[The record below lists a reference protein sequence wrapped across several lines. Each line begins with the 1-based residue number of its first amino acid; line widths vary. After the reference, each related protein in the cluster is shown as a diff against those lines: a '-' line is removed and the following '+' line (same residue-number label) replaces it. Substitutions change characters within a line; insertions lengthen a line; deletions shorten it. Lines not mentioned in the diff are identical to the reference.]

1 MSNPRV
7 LLLGGHGKIAR
18 LLTPLL
24 LNRSWDVTSVI
35 RNPDHT
41 SDILK
46 LGQGKKGKVEVLI
59 SSLDDVKSVDD
70 AKAIVDRAKPDYVVW
85 AAGAGGK
92 GGPLRTFTID
102 RDTAKHFITA
112 TFTNPSITKVLLIS
126 HIGSRR
132 KQPPW
137 LSADT
142 WARFEHINQDVLPD
156 YYQAKLAADEYFT
169 AMARKRAAMDDEA
182 EARGGA
188 AGEGPRKR
196 FQAILLRPG
205 PLMDAP
211 ATWKVELGKT
221 KEVVLEGGVPA
232 NVSREDVAIVADRLL
247 ARDDTRGWLD
257 LLGGDDEIEEA
268 VERAVRDRVDA
279 VEGED
284 VDKMCEGIT
293 L

>member
-1 MSNPRV
+1 MANPRV
-7 LLLGGHGKIAR
+7 LLLGGHGRISR
-18 LLTPLL
+18 FLTPLL

-41 SDILK
+41 NDIMK
-46 LGQGKKGKVEVLI
+46 LGKGKKGKVDVLI

-70 AKAIVDRAKPDYVVW
+70 AKAIIDRVKPDYVVW

-92 GGPLRTFTID
+92 GGPLRTYTID
-102 RDTAKHFITA
+102 RDAAKHFISA
-112 TFTNPSITKVLLIS
+112 TFTNLSITKFLLIS

-137 LSADT
+137 LSPDT
-142 WARFEHINQDVLPD
+142 WERFEHINQDVLPD

-169 AMARKRAAMDDEA
+169 VMARKRAEMDDQLGRTDDGA
-182 EARGGA
+182 GG
-188 AGEGPRKR
+188 GKR

-247 ARDDTRGWLD
+247 ARGDTRGWLD
-257 LLGGDDEIEEA
+257 LLGGEDEIEEA
-268 VERAVRDRVDA
+268 VKMVAKGRIDA

-284 VDKMCEGIT
+284 VDMMCGEIT

>member
-1 MSNPRV
+1 
-7 LLLGGHGKIAR
+7 
-18 LLTPLL
+18 
-24 LNRSWDVTSVI
+24 
-35 RNPDHT
+35 
-41 SDILK
+41 
-46 LGQGKKGKVEVLI
+46 
-59 SSLDDVKSVDD
+59 
-70 AKAIVDRAKPDYVVW
+70 
-85 AAGAGGK
+85 
-92 GGPLRTFTID
+92 
-102 RDTAKHFITA
+102 
-112 TFTNPSITKVLLIS
+112 
-126 HIGSRR
+126 
-132 KQPPW
+132 
-137 LSADT
+137 
-142 WARFEHINQDVLPD
+142 
-156 YYQAKLAADEYFT
+156 
-169 AMARKRAAMDDEA
+169 MARKRAAMDDEA

-211 ATWKVELGKT
+211 ATWRVELGKT

>member
-1 MSNPRV
+1 MANPRV

-18 LLTPLL
+18 FLTPLL

-35 RNPDHT
+35 RNPDHIN
-41 SDILK
+41 DIMK
-46 LGQGKKGKVEVLI
+46 LGTGKKGKVDVLI
-59 SSLDDVKSVDD
+59 SSLDEVKSVND
-70 AKAIVDRAKPDYVVW
+70 AKAIVDRVKPNYVVW

-92 GGPLRTFTID
+92 GGALRTYTID
-102 RDTAKHFITA
+102 RDAAKHFISA
-112 TFTNPSITKVLLIS
+112 TFTNPSITKFLLIS

-137 LSADT
+137 LSPDT
-142 WARFEHINQDVLPD
+142 WERFEHINQDVLPD

-169 AMARKRAAMDDEA
+169 VMARKRAEMDDQLGRKEGSSGA
-182 EARGGA
+182 EA
-188 AGEGPRKR
+188 R

-211 ATWKVELGKT
+211 ATWKVELGKP

-232 NVSREDVAIVADRLL
+232 NVGREDVAIVADRLL
-247 ARDDTRGWLD
+247 ARGDTRGWLD
-257 LLGGDDEIEEA
+257 LLGGEDEIDEA
-268 VERAVRDRVDA
+268 VEMVVRDRVDA

-284 VDKMCEGIT
+284 VDRMCEEIT

>member
-7 LLLGGHGKIAR
+7 LLLGGHGKISR

-24 LNRSWDVTSVI
+24 LDRSWNVTSVI
-35 RNPDHT
+35 RNPDHANE
-41 SDILK
+41 ILK
-46 LGQGKKGKVEVLI
+46 LGEGKKGKVDVLV

-85 AAGAGGK
+85 SAGAGGK
-92 GGPLRTFTID
+92 GGPLRTYTID
-102 RDTAKHFITA
+102 RDAAKHFITA
-112 TFTNPSITKVLLIS
+112 TFTNPSITKFLLVS

-142 WARFEHINQDVLPD
+142 WERFEHINHDVLPD

-169 AMARKRAAMDDEA
+169 VMARKRAAMDDEA
-182 EARGGA
+182 DAKAAREGGVK
-188 AGEGPRKR
+188 RKR

-211 ATWKVELGKT
+211 ATWKVELGKP

-257 LLGGDDEIEEA
+257 LLGGEDEIDEA
-268 VERAVRDRVDA
+268 VEAVVRDRVDA

-284 VDKMCEGIT
+284 VDKMCADIR

>member
-85 AAGAGGK
+85 AA
-92 GGPLRTFTID
+92 
-102 RDTAKHFITA
+102 AKHFITA

>member
-46 LGQGKKGKVEVLI
+46 LGQGKKGKVEVLV

-85 AAGAGGK
+85 AA
-92 GGPLRTFTID
+92 
-102 RDTAKHFITA
+102 
-112 TFTNPSITKVLLIS
+112 VLLIS

-169 AMARKRAAMDDEA
+169 VMARRRAAMDDEA

-188 AGEGPRKR
+188 AGEGEGEGPRKR

>member
-7 LLLGGHGKIAR
+7 LVLGGHGKIAR

-24 LNRSWDVTSVI
+24 LNRSWDVVSVI

-41 SDILK
+41 NDIVK
-46 LGQGKKGKVEVLI
+46 LGRNKKGKVEVLV
-59 SSLDDVKSVDD
+59 SSLDDVKSADD
-70 AKAIVDRAKPDYVVW
+70 AKAIVDRAKPDYVIW

-92 GGPLRTFTID
+92 GGPLRTYTID
-102 RDTAKHFITA
+102 RDAAKHFITA
-112 TFTNPSITKVLLIS
+112 TFTNPSITKFLLIS

-137 LSADT
+137 LSPET
-142 WARFEHINQDVLPD
+142 WERFEHINHDVLPD

-169 AMARKRAAMDDEA
+169 VMARKRAAMDDEA
-182 EARGGA
+182 EAKSA
-188 AGEGPRKR
+188 SKKR

-211 ATWKVELGKT
+211 ATWKVELGKPT
-221 KEVVLEGGVPA
+221 EVVLEGGVPA

-257 LLGGDDEIEEA
+257 LLGGEYEIDEA
-268 VERAVRDRVDA
+268 VEMVVRGRVDA

-284 VDKMCEGIT
+284 VDKMCEEIT